1 MKRHTIA
8 GLVLVVMAIM
18 LVAGCGPRGIR
29 YNATL
34 DNLRCSGKSSVAI
47 AVVDERPYIVSRE
60 KDPSYVGTMRGGYG
74 NPFDQF
80 TASREPLAADV
91 LATLSQ
97 SLQSRGYN
105 VLPIKTSG
113 TENKAAVMEKF
124 SAMNADRL
132 LILVLKEWRSD
143 YLPRAYTSERSSLFM
158 KADLSILDKRR
169 RTLALANLQE
179 EITLPSGWP
188 EDTVP
193 EMYQK
198 KIRQL
203 LDNSRIC
210 QNLP

>member
-1 MKRHTIA
+1 MKRHA
-8 GLVLVVMAIM
+8 FEGLM
-18 LVAGCGPRGIR
+18 LVIIAILFASGCGPRGIR

-80 TASREPLAADV
+80 TESREPLAADV

-97 SLQSRGYN
+97 SLQSKGYN
-105 VLPIKTSG
+105 VLPVRTSG
-113 TENKAAVMEKF
+113 TETKAAVMEKF

-132 LILVLKEWRSD
+132 LLLVLKEWRSD
-143 YLPRAYTSERSSLFM
+143 YLPRAYTSERSSLFV
-158 KADLSILDKRR
+158 KADLVILDKRR
-169 RTLALANLQE
+169 RTLASVNLQE

-193 EMYQK
+193 DVYQK

-203 LDNSRIC
+203 LDNPRIC